1 MSSWPGQSPSH
12 AQCQRN
18 DSLAFKS
25 RDSLWSV
32 CAAARPGGP
41 GGLSSL
47 ASGFPA
53 SNFTESLAR
62 PWTAGKRQVRPA
74 TGWSGPP
81 ASPGLTAYCQLAA
94 GFKFERRISMNR
106 MSVVLKLIQADPFK
120 ITITLVAAQVQ
131 SSIVFLLK
139 ELAFAFSASK
149 VGSGSRWPF
158 DRDSQVWLYLV
169 NGKVRNRICIA
180 ICGVHLR
187 RALQSLSTSS
197 NANSVVTCKK

>member
-1 MSSWPGQSPSH
+1 
-12 AQCQRN
+12 
-18 DSLAFKS
+18 
-25 RDSLWSV
+25 
-32 CAAARPGGP
+32 
-41 GGLSSL
+41 
-47 ASGFPA
+47 
-53 SNFTESLAR
+53 
-62 PWTAGKRQVRPA
+62 
-74 TGWSGPP
+74 
-81 ASPGLTAYCQLAA
+81 
-94 GFKFERRISMNR
+94 MNR

-120 ITITLVAAQVQ
+120 VTITLVAAQVQ

-169 NGKVRNRICIA
+169 NGKVRNRICSA